1 MKYNTKVCMY
11 KIPIK
16 QLNNNESSDH
26 YLPCSCRMQER
37 FEYIKGVIKNRQSQ
51 RTYNK
56 WP

>member
-26 YLPCSCRMQER
+26 SLPCSCRMYER
-37 FEYIKGVIKNRQSQ
+37 FEYIKGVIKNVRGWKIMQGV
-51 RTYNK
+51 
-56 WP
+56 